1 MGRSSQS
8 ESDVRRGTQQ
18 DLVVD
23 WEELRE
29 VRDRGEYR
37 RLRLLGILA
46 LLPNST
52 LLRTWAPLCSLG
64 SLRMLLNTAYGQMV
78 AGLLLLSCVKLASE
92 AGVQGRCQVPIYKV
106 CWLLIL
112 TNEETTERLLNYS
125 DCAKSQSF
133 FA

>member
-8 ESDVRRGTQQ
+8 ESDVRRWTHK

-23 WEELRE
+23 CEELRE
-29 VRDRGEYR
+29 VRDQGEYR

-46 LLPNST
+46 LLSNST
-52 LLRTWAPLCSLG
+52 LLRTWALLCSLG

-92 AGVQGRCQVPIYKV
+92 ADVQGSVRHLSTMYTGC
-106 CWLLIL
+106 
-112 TNEETTERLLNYS
+112 
-125 DCAKSQSF
+125 
-133 FA
+133 

>member
-1 MGRSSQS
+1 MGRSSQPK
-8 ESDVRRGTQQ
+8 SDVRRWTQK

-23 WEELRE
+23 CEELRE

-46 LLPNST
+46 LIPNSR
-52 LLRTWAPLCSLG
+52 LLRTWALLYSLG

-92 AGVQGRCQVPIYKV
+92 AGVQGGVRHLSTMYTGC
-106 CWLLIL
+106 
-112 TNEETTERLLNYS
+112 
-125 DCAKSQSF
+125 
-133 FA
+133 